1 MELKQKEKQISELAA
16 KIKELAIE
24 NKIKRKQIEDKAWD
38 DIDQIKEKNKEELA
52 SEIKM
57 GMESKAA
64 LMTKT
69 GEYKN

>member
-1 MELKQKEKQISELAA
+1 MLKQNLNHIYVDKDWVVQQYMELEK
-16 KIKELAIE
+16 
-24 NKIKRKQIEDKAWD
+24 NKAWD